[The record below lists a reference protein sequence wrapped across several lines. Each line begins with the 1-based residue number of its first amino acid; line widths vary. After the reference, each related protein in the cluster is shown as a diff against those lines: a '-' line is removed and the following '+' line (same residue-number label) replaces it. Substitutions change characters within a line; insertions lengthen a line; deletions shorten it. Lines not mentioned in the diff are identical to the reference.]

1 MSSSATKRSVVL
13 AVATVAATGASLAM
27 ATPAEAATNATWSK
41 GILTISGDSAANT
54 IVVGRDAGGHIK
66 VNGGSVKIRGG
77 QATTS
82 NTTRVQVF
90 GSGGSDTVTLD
101 EGNGPL
107 PAADLFGGAD
117 ADTLTGGSKADQ
129 LWGQAGDDRLVW
141 GAPGGNDLIEGGEGA
156 DTLEARGDGTAEAF
170 SLTANGTRVRLD
182 RAAGV
187 ASFIDLGATER
198 IIVRAGGGDDTVNAT
213 GNLAALIQTTVYG
226 EAGKDSLLGTNGAD
240 VLDGGDD
247 ADFVD
252 GQQGNDAVVLGTGD
266 DSFAWDPGDGNDTVD
281 GGSGADSSRVNGSNA
296 NESMAVT
303 ATGSGA
309 RFTRDVAAI
318 VTDLTRVETL
328 RIGTSGGT
336 DNVVVND
343 LSGSGVSDVDLDLA
357 TPAGGG
363 DASADTVT
371 TTGTPVADSL
381 ELTSDASSRSVTG
394 LPALVRVTGFEGAND
409 KLTLLGG
416 EGSDTLSVRGSAA
429 DDVLDVAAGG
439 SVALVGVNG
448 GYSTVE
454 AVEKVVTHALGG
466 ADRITV
472 GDLTATGVTGV
483 RVEPSDDGQTDLVTV
498 NGSQT
503 TDQIV
508 ATGAPGGVAVNGLAA
523 AVTLVDVDA
532 GQDVLTL
539 AGLGGDDVIDASSIP
554 AGVIMSAVNGGL
566 GLDLIRGTQGAD
578 AVTGGDGNDY
588 VYLGGGDDVF
598 SWFAGDDNDSV
609 YGEGGVDSVRF
620 NGTAASENISVTAI
634 AGRVWINRDIAT
646 VSLNLDAVEHL
657 GLTAGAGA
665 DNITVGDLSGTGLAD
680 VEIGLIG
687 PLGAPDA
694 TADTVTVLGT
704 AGADDVTISGTEP
717 GSVSVEGLTA
727 TVQITGADG
736 QQLDRLVVD
745 AAAGDDYVDA
755 SGLVNNAVTLTVF
768 GGEGADFILG
778 GDGND
783 TLDGGPHD
791 DSVLGSD
798 GDDVIVGGDGDDVLI
813 GGQGN
818 DTLTGGNGDDIE
830 IQD

>member
-1 MSSSATKRSVVL
+1 
-13 AVATVAATGASLAM
+13 
-27 ATPAEAATNATWSK
+27 
-41 GILTISGDSAANT
+41 
-54 IVVGRDAGGHIK
+54 
-66 VNGGSVKIRGG
+66 
-77 QATTS
+77 
-82 NTTRVQVF
+82 
-90 GSGGSDTVTLD
+90 
-101 EGNGPL
+101 
-107 PAADLFGGAD
+107 
-117 ADTLTGGSKADQ
+117 
-129 LWGQAGDDRLVW
+129 
-141 GAPGGNDLIEGGEGA
+141 
-156 DTLEARGDGTAEAF
+156 
-170 SLTANGTRVRLD
+170 
-182 RAAGV
+182 
-187 ASFIDLGATER
+187 
-198 IIVRAGGGDDTVNAT
+198 
-213 GNLAALIQTTVYG
+213 
-226 EAGKDSLLGTNGAD
+226 
-240 VLDGGDD
+240 
-247 ADFVD
+247 
-252 GQQGNDAVVLGTGD
+252 
-266 DSFAWDPGDGNDTVD
+266 
-281 GGSGADSSRVNGSNA
+281 
-296 NESMAVT
+296 MAVT

-318 VTDLTRVETL
+318 VTDLTRVEKL
-328 RIGTSGGT
+328 RIGTTGGT

-343 LSGSGVSDVDLDLA
+343 LSGSGLSDVDLDLA
-357 TPAGGG
+357 APAGGG
-363 DASADTVT
+363 DAFADTVT

-416 EGSDTLSVRGSAA
+416 EGSDTLSFRGSAA
-429 DDVLDVAAGG
+429 DDVLDVAAAA
-439 SVALVGVNG
+439 SVALLGVNG

-454 AVEKVVTHALGG
+454 SVEKVVTHALGG

-472 GDLTATGVTGV
+472 GDLTATGVTDV
-483 RVEPSDDGQTDLVTV
+483 RVEPADDGQTDLVTV
-498 NGSQT
+498 NGSPT

-532 GQDVLTL
+532 DQDVLTV

-554 AGVIMSAVNGGL
+554 AGVIKSAVNGGL
-566 GLDLIRGTQGAD
+566 GLDLIRGTQGSD
-578 AVTGGDGNDY
+578 AVTGGDGNDH

-598 SWFAGDDNDSV
+598 SWFAGDDSDSV

-620 NGTAASENISVTAI
+620 NGTVASENISVTAI
-634 AGRVWINRDIAT
+634 AGRVWINRDIAA
-646 VSLNLDAVEHL
+646 VSLNLDGVEHL
-657 GLTAGAGA
+657 GLTASAGA

-680 VEIGLIG
+680 IEIGLIG
-687 PLGAPDA
+687 SLGAPDA
-694 TADTVTVLGT
+694 TADTITVLGT

-717 GSVSVEGLTA
+717 GSVSVGGLTA

-745 AAAGDDYVDA
+745 TAAGDDYVDA